1 MTDTRAPRK
10 RTHSDHDNHRA
21 RKEERRERKQA
32 KSARAAERRAAERAE
47 AQAERQRVLEEA
59 RAKRER
65 KRQAVVEQLEEA
77 GVDMPVYADGESA
90 FGAPEVKID
99 IKAELERLKALRRAT
114 FVRRCYTLVSVVIS
128 ALLQAYAIQAFVNPA
143 NLLSSGFTGLAI
155 LIERI
160 TGLFGV
166 HFSTSL
172 GMIALNIPVA
182 IICWRSISRRFVVFS
197 MLQVFL
203 SSTFLRVL
211 HFDPILDNLMLQVI
225 FGGFLYGFA
234 IAVALRAGASTA
246 GTDFISLMVSNK
258 TGKSIWGLV
267 FAGNCCVLCV
277 FGALFGWEA
286 AAYSII
292 FQFIST
298 KAIEMFHHYYERV
311 TLQIITQRPDQILAS
326 YNVVHKHGS
335 SVMEVVGGRSHQR
348 YWLINTVASS
358 FELDDIMQLIRTQD
372 GNAVVNVM
380 RTENF
385 FGNFYRPPID

>member
-1 MTDTRAPRK
+1 MTHESAPRK
-10 RTHSDHDNHRA
+10 RSHKH
-21 RKEERRERKQA
+21 
-32 KSARAAERRAAERAE
+32 KSAEAAQKRRVEREHALEHARAEREH
-47 AQAERQRVLEEA
+47 RQ
-59 RAKRER
+59 
-65 KRQAVVEQLEEA
+65 QAVLGQLKEA
-77 GVDMPVYADGESA
+77 GLDMTMGAGEESW

-99 IKAELERLKALRRAT
+99 LKTELERLKALRRAT

-128 ALLQAYAIQAFVNPA
+128 ALLQAYTIQAFVNPA

-172 GMIALNIPVA
+172 GMIVLNIPVA
-182 IICWRSISRRFVVFS
+182 IICWKSISRRFVVFS

-258 TGKSIWGLV
+258 TGKSIWGLI

-380 RTENF
+380 RTETF
-385 FGNFYRPPID
+385 FGHFYRPPIADK